1 MDLSWLFS
9 IRRAVACVAKLRA
22 APAFLYR
29 RFLYFVLIE
38 EEKHAARLRN
48 EAHSVE
54 VLSAHVQLAED
65 VVRLMQNAGFTSTEI
80 KAAVR
85 VTVVHRLRRQ
95 LSADGYKELKL
106 VGGKLGPGGED
117 VSANGL
123 KERRVIQLTP
133 ANQDF
138 NRRASD
144 ADQA

>member
-9 IRRAVACVAKLRA
+9 IRRAV
-22 APAFLYR
+22 
-29 RFLYFVLIE
+29 
-38 EEKHAARLRN
+38 
-48 EAHSVE
+48 
-54 VLSAHVQLAED
+54 
-65 VVRLMQNAGFTSTEI
+65 
-80 KAAVR
+80 
-85 VTVVHRLRRQ
+85 RRQ

-106 VGGKLGPGGED
+106 VGGKLGPEGED